1 MQWVIFTPSI
11 LGGFIIGFTD
21 IRYPTDLI
29 RGASIG
35 HIATELLQNS
45 ALILS
50 VGLRTPIFG
59 GDIPEV
65 EAELYA
71 ISLVIWLR
79 QRKFGGASLG
89 FKAASRPE
97 STDLAK
103 SANTGRHRPRRH
115 GGIPPCAQGFV

>member
-59 GDIPEV
+59 GDIREV
-65 EAELYA
+65 QAEL
-71 ISLVIWLR
+71 
-79 QRKFGGASLG
+79 
-89 FKAASRPE
+89 RP
-97 STDLAK
+97 K
-103 SANTGRHRPRRH
+103 SADLVKTEEIGRRFPR
-115 GGIPPCAQGFV
+115 AQ